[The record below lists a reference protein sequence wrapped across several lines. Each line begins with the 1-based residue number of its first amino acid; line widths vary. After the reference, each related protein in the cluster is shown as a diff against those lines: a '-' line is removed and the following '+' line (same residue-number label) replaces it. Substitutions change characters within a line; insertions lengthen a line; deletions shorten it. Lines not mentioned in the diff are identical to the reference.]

1 MELIVTDMAKACRS
15 LQRSACM
22 LFTSLHGQLVLR
34 LLCVF
39 SHLLVCSSPLIMS
52 AIIMSCV
59 VAMGLERLRVVALS
73 AGVASYYEL
82 SGIVTGSRCRE
93 AGAT

>member
-15 LQRSACM
+15 LQCSAHM

-34 LLCVF
+34 LLYVF
-39 SHLLVCSSPLIMS
+39 SHLLVCASPLITC
-52 AIIMSCV
+52 AIIMSCI

-73 AGVASYYEL
+73 TGVASYYEL
-82 SGIVTGSRCRE
+82 SGIVTSSRC
-93 AGAT
+93 

>member
-15 LQRSACM
+15 LQRSAHM

-34 LLCVF
+34 LLYVF
-39 SHLLVCSSPLIMS
+39 SHLLVCASPLITC
-52 AIIMSCV
+52 AIIM

-73 AGVASYYEL
+73 TAVRVHYFKC
-82 SGIVTGSRCRE
+82 GS
-93 AGAT
+93 